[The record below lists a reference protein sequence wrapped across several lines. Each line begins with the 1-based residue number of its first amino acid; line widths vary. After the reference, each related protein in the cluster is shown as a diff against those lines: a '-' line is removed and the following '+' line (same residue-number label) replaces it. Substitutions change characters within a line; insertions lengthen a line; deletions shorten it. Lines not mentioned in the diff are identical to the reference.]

1 VADRAEGLCA
11 ALRTAMLIA
20 LGRTPRINSPSPLTN
35 AIDSAEPIDFGWDR
49 SRGSDRQIASLR
61 E

>member
-1 VADRAEGLCA
+1 LADHAEGLSP

-20 LGRTPRINSPSPLTN
+20 LGRMPRINSPSPPTN

-49 SRGSDRQIASLR
+49 STVRAAATDRSRL
-61 E
+61 